1 MSENT
6 VVNVEEKILSSIKK
20 LLGLNDSI
28 TVSDTDIV
36 IHINTIFANLA
47 QMGVGPKDSTDKNI
61 GFRIV
66 TGNEVWKDFT
76 NDDILI
82 ENVKSYI
89 YIKVKMI
96 FDPPTSSA
104 LINAYNDQAKEL
116 EWRLY
121 TQEGGY

>member
-6 VVNVEEKILSSIKK
+6 VVEEKILSSIKK

-28 TVSDTDIV
+28 TVFDSDIV

-47 QMGVGPKDSTDKNI
+47 QMGVGPKDSADKNV

-66 TGNEVWKDFT
+66 TGNEVWNDFT